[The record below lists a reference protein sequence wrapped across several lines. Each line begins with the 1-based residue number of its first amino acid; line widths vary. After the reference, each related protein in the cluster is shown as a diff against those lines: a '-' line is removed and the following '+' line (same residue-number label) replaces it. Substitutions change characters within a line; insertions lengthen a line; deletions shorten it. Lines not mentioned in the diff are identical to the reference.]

1 MKVRRLAP
9 FLQVACVAF
18 SILAL
23 GSCASLNR
31 EGSVAPLE
39 GGNVV
44 VVQGA
49 PLVINLSPNPP
60 TGYGWE
66 LTSEP
71 GDAIWLIGGPDATP
85 EPKPAGML
93 GVGGTTTYRFR
104 AMVPGSQT
112 LEFAYRQT
120 WEQGVLPTQVVRYDV
135 TVKSA
140 GWRNWF

>member
-1 MKVRRLAP
+1 MTSRR
-9 FLQVACVAF
+9 FERSLQVACAAF
-18 SILAL
+18 SMLAL

-44 VVQGA
+44 VSQGA
-49 PLVINLSPNPP
+49 PLVINLSPNPA

-66 LTSEP
+66 MTSKP
-71 GDAIWLIGGPDATP
+71 GDAVWLIGGPDFTP

-120 WEQGVLPTQVVRYDV
+120 WEPGVQPTQVVRYDV

-140 GWRNWF
+140 GWQNWF

>member
-1 MKVRRLAP
+1 MTSLRFEPSVR
-9 FLQVACVAF
+9 VACAAF
-18 SILAL
+18 SMMAL

-31 EGSVAPLE
+31 EGAVAPLE
-39 GGNVV
+39 GGSVV
-44 VVQGA
+44 VIQGA
-49 PLVINLSPNPP
+49 PLVINLSPNPT

-66 LTSEP
+66 LTSRP
-71 GDAIWLIGGPDATP
+71 GDAVWLIGGPDFTP

-104 AMVPGSQT
+104 AVVPGSQT

-120 WEQGVLPTQVVRYDV
+120 WEQGVPPAQVVRYDV